1 MQTVALK
8 FTLQILFLGS
18 SGQMTAGRFHGLLDV
33 GAGDASKTKNE
44 LSVNADLYQMMHFN
58 MTVIPTTAPFN

>member
-1 MQTVALK
+1 MENFGAFCIFIITCITNIYIMQTVALK

-33 GAGDASKTKNE
+33 GAGDASKTKM
-44 LSVNADLYQMMHFN
+44 S
-58 MTVIPTTAPFN
+58 